1 MSISND
7 TKLTELRTK
16 LKNLV
21 TTLEDILNHE
31 NLDNPSEIEN
41 WRNKAKNILDE
52 ARECLGDSSE
62 HIMQQTREVVTV
74 ANDFLHEKP
83 WAGVGIGA
91 TMGLILGFILMRR

>member
-7 TKLTELRTK
+7 NQLTNLRTK

-21 TTLEDILNHE
+21 TTLEDILNNA
-31 NLDNPSEIEN
+31 NLENPSEIEN
-41 WRNKAKNILDE
+41 LRNKAKNILDE

-62 HIMQQTREVVTV
+62 HIMQQTREVAGV

-91 TMGLILGFILMRR
+91 TLGLIVGLILMRR